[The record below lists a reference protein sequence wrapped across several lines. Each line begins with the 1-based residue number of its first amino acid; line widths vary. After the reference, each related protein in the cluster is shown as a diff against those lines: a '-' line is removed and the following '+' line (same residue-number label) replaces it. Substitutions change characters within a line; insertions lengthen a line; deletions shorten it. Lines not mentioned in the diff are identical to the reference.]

1 MEESKSRYEYERER
15 ISKKKYGRR
24 ISNISDK
31 EIIEKLSEEMDYYR
45 DKIKNLTEQLKS
57 KITSDNIT
65 EDEEE
70 SILSSSDDNIAEME
84 IINKYADN
92 KVYETITRYKYIE
105 N

>member
-1 MEESKSRYEYERER
+1 MEESKSRYVYEKER
-15 ISKKKYGRR
+15 VSKKFYGRK
-24 ISNISDK
+24 ISSISDK

>member
-31 EIIEKLSEEMDYYR
+31 EIIEKLSEEMDYYK
-45 DKIKNLTEQLKS
+45 DKIKVLTEQLES

-65 EDEEE
+65 ESKEGLEV
-70 SILSSSDDNIAEME
+70 SILDDDIVE
-84 IINKYADN
+84 IETINKYADN
-92 KVYETITRYKYIE
+92 KVYETITRYKHK
-105 N
+105 

>member
-1 MEESKSRYEYERER
+1 MEESKSRYVYEKER
-15 ISKKKYGRR
+15 VSKKFYGRK
-24 ISNISDK
+24 ISSISDK
-31 EIIEKLSEEMDYYR
+31 EIIAKLSEEMDYYR